1 MSIGKALRR
10 LREKN
15 GYTQAQIAE
24 KVGIKRTTY
33 ISYETSKTVPSYD
46 LVEKFAEIYGV
57 TIQDFDNET
66 KSRTNLEISSTVPSY
81 QFTVEEKMAE
91 LTSEERMVIKYIRLL
106 TSEERTD
113 FFNEI
118 KSSYLDRRFK
128 DDLNN
133 S

>member
-33 ISYETSKTVPSYD
+33 ISYENSKTVPSYD

-113 FFNEI
+113 FFNGI

>member
-33 ISYETSKTVPSYD
+33 ISYENSKTVPSYD